1 MCGALEEGEVVIGS
15 RGLGGCPVLSRCLWH
30 PAQNASSFESA
41 SCPHLPLRS
50 PSAGP
55 ADVSE
60 SLLLCCVPCVP
71 DFSSHIPGP
80 IIVHS
85 RVTDLCSLISG
96 AFPPSSPSAP
106 KTHTLS
112 TRAHGPQNIPVVW
125 RSAPMYPAHCFNS
138 HALCGPGRRRPWIP
152 KRRVARRGSPPSPA
166 RPEPQG
172 KGILCSAA
180 VCLVS
185 CLFVFSSP
193 PRSLRRHLHL
203 SGSGFLALREG
214 NASSGPGLAW
224 RAGAGGG
231 WPRVRARW
239 AGGSG
244 GVSVTHAP
252 ESRGREASRLS
263 PRWAAQDS
271 WLVRLHGKPISH

>member
-1 MCGALEEGEVVIGS
+1 MSPL
-15 RGLGGCPVLSRCLWH
+15 
-30 PAQNASSFESA
+30 F
-41 SCPHLPLRS
+41 PLR
-50 PSAGP
+50 PQN
-55 ADVSE
+55 
-60 SLLLCCVPCVP
+60 
-71 DFSSHIPGP
+71 
-80 IIVHS
+80 
-85 RVTDLCSLISG
+85 
-96 AFPPSSPSAP
+96 
-106 KTHTLS
+106 THTVHA
-112 TRAHGPQNIPVVW
+112 RAHGPQNIPVVW

-263 PRWAAQDS
+263 PRLAAQDS
-271 WLVRLHGKPISH
+271 WLVRLHGKSISH